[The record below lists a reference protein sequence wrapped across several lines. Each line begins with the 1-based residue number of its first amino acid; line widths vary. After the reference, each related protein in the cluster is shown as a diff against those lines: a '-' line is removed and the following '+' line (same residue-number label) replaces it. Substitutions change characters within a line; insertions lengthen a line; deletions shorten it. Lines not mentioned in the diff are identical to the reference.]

1 MNKNV
6 MKKNLAMTLSLLF
19 VSFTAY
25 AQPLWVWREGGTT
38 VHSDQPPPP
47 NIPPSQI
54 LKSPGGVLPS
64 TPSANNPN
72 PSENTGT
79 TPASGS
85 NANTNKSAA
94 ELEAEFKE
102 RQNKKA
108 EQDKKL
114 ADEAQK
120 KQQSA
125 QECERSRGY
134 LRALQEGIRIRSTTD
149 NSVLDDA
156 GRQKEVARI
165 QEQLKNCK

>member
-1 MNKNV
+1 MNKNA
-6 MKKNLAMTLSLLF
+6 MKKNLGVMLSFLLVTLA
-19 VSFTAY
+19 VQ

-47 NIPPSQI
+47 NIPASQI
-54 LKSPGGVLPS
+54 LKSPGGMPVNAPAATNQAPES
-64 TPSANNPN
+64 TGA
-72 PSENTGT
+72 
-79 TPASGS
+79 TPATSS
-85 NANTNKSAA
+85 STNKNKSAA

-108 EQDKKL
+108 EQDKKT
-114 ADEAQK
+114 AEEAQK

-134 LRALQEGIRIRSTTD
+134 LRALQEGIRIRSTAD